1 MTDQR
6 LEKLKKL
13 LEIAN
18 DGLDRKSFELAFKT
32 LIDFIKRTDKVLTD
46 KIDGKLLTAEEKLDE
61 LNKIYKET
69 ISRIEDDNQATLS
82 NVKKWVFG
90 KVAELFIKSKV
101 NDKVNEIDAK
111 LKEIGGK
118 EWPDTDLLAKQASDL
133 AVSTVLSQLPPK
145 DDLKEEISKAG
156 DLIAS
161 TLEAQPED
169 KKLEIEAIKDLRKE
183 LDELRAMKGR
193 TFGGGGLSKSALEL
207 HFVDAETPAEVPN
220 GVITDFTTVYIPSP
234 TASLKVF
241 ADGQRLKLTT
251 DYTFS
256 GKIVSFITAPLTDV
270 LITFEYRI

>member
-1 MTDQR
+1 MTTQE
-6 LEKLKKL
+6 LKL
-13 LEIAN
+13 N
-18 DGLDRKSFELAFKT
+18 
-32 LIDFIKRTDKVLTD
+32 
-46 KIDGKLLTAEEKLDE
+46 
-61 LNKIYKET
+61 
-69 ISRIEDDNQATLS
+69 
-82 NVKKWVFG
+82 
-90 KVAELFIKSKV
+90 
-101 NDKVNEIDAK
+101 K
-111 LKEIGGK
+111 LKELIQLADSGLTREEFTSNFKIIIDLIKSLKLANQQERESLLIMLKSATAKMASDQTDDMAVIKSEALAFLAKEMRTLMAEHKSRITELDNKMAEIGSIK
-118 EWPDTDLLAKQASDL
+118 PPDEALLAKTASDL
-133 AVSTVLSQLPPK
+133 AVSELLPKIPTNEIFK
-145 DDLKEEISKAG
+145 DNLSKAG
-156 DLIAS
+156 DLIATS
-161 TLEAQPED
+161 LENLDDD
-169 KKLEIEAIKDLRKE
+169 KKLEISAIKDLQKE

>member
-13 LEIAN
+13 LEVAN
-18 DGLDRKSFELAFKT
+18 DGLDRKSFEAAFKS

-111 LKEIGGK
+111 LREIGSK

-133 AVSTVLSQLPPK
+133 AVSELLPKIPTNEIFK
-145 DDLKEEISKAG
+145 DNLSKAG
-156 DLIAS
+156 DLIATS
-161 TLEAQPED
+161 LENLDDD
-169 KKLEIEAIKDLRKE
+169 KKLEISAIKDLQKE

-193 TFGGGGLSKSALEL
+193 TFGGGGGFSLMAMTQ
-207 HFVDAETPAEVPN
+207 HFINDEIPVDSGDHLTFTINYTPVN
-220 GVITDFTTVYIPSP
+220 GTF
-234 TASLKVF
+234 
-241 ADGQRLKLTT
+241 KLYRSRARQNLTE
-251 DYTFS
+251 DYTLS
-256 GKIVSFITAPLTDV
+256 GKALTLTVAFDPTSES
-270 LITFEYRI
+270 LFCDYIK